1 MPCEMSISP
10 LFPYYEINSER
21 NQDYAIAINSLINV
35 EYAPILCVWLKV
47 GDLVGGC
54 IRHLQVSSVRDV
66 QNSNQVVWTL
76 LSISTGLSASNIRF
90 FVKIWTKNCKIP
102 WM

>member
-47 GDLVGGC
+47 
-54 IRHLQVSSVRDV
+54 
-66 QNSNQVVWTL
+66 
-76 LSISTGLSASNIRF
+76 
-90 FVKIWTKNCKIP
+90 
-102 WM
+102 